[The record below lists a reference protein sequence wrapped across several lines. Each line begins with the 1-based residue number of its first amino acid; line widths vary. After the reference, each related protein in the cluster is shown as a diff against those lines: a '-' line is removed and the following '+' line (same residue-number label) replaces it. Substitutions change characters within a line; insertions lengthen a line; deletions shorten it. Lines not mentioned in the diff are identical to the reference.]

1 MSLTL
6 YISTAHG
13 YKLKLKPIKKTNIE
27 KCPKSHGFG
36 HFSIGRIY
44 AMMVHPIIKDK

>member
-1 MSLTL
+1 MSPTL